1 MYDDEILTDETSS
14 KRHFWI
20 EGSVF
25 VLLILLSLGGIF
37 ITDFSPDDGYGYW
50 LLMVFVFGVLSVFVS
65 WLQTKRKDV
74 DFGDILKSQ
83 AMHWFHTII
92 AVGAASLLNKS
103 GQLQGLS
110 ADLVILLILG
120 LSTMLDGYH
129 IGWQFSL
136 LGFFLIGC
144 TIIIGYV
151 NPFMWACVALAVMVI
166 VSALI
171 IGLSRRHADD

>member
-1 MYDDEILTDETSS
+1 MYDDEIMADEAP
-14 KRHFWI
+14 KRRHFGI
-20 EGSVF
+20 ESAVF

-50 LLMVFVFGVLSVFVS
+50 LLMVFVFGVVSVFVS
-65 WLQTKRKDV
+65 WLQTKRKDL
-74 DFGDILKSQ
+74 DFGDILKAQ
-83 AMHWFHTII
+83 AMHWLHTII
-92 AVGAASLLNKS
+92 VVGAASLLNKS

-120 LSTMLDGYH
+120 LSTLLDGYH

-136 LGFFLIGC
+136 LGFFLVGC

-151 NPFMWACVALAVMVI
+151 NPFMWACVALAVVI
-166 VSALI
+166 IVGAILR
-171 IGLSRRHADD
+171 GLSLRDEDD

>member
-1 MYDDEILTDETSS
+1 MNDDEILDDAGPT
-14 KRHFWI
+14 KRHFGI
-20 EGSVF
+20 EGTVF
-25 VLLILLSLGGIF
+25 VVLIILSLGGIF
-37 ITDFSPDDGYGYW
+37 VTDYSPDDGYGYW
-50 LLMVFVFGVLSVFVS
+50 LFMVFVFGLVSVFVS
-65 WLQTKRKDV
+65 WLQTKQKDLE
-74 DFGDILKSQ
+74 FGDIIKAQ

-92 AVGAASLLNKS
+92 VVGAASLLNKS

-144 TIIIGYV
+144 AIIIGYV
-151 NPFMWACVALAVMVI
+151 NPFMWACVALAVLVMVG
-166 VSALI
+166 ALLK
-171 IGLSRRHADD
+171 GFLLSRDED

>member
-1 MYDDEILTDETSS
+1 MYDDEILADEAPK
-14 KRHFWI
+14 KRHFGI
-20 EGSVF
+20 ESAVF

-37 ITDFSPDDGYGYW
+37 ITNYSADDGYGYW
-50 LLMVFVFGVLSVFVS
+50 LLMVFVFGAVAVFVS
-65 WLQTKRKDV
+65 WLQTKRNDL
-74 DFGDILKSQ
+74 DFGDILKTQ

-92 AVGAASLLNKS
+92 AVGAAALLNKS

-136 LGFFLIGC
+136 LGLFLIGC

-151 NPFMWACVALAVMVI
+151 NPFMWACVALAVVI
-166 VSALI
+166 MIGVLLK
-171 IGLSRRHADD
+171 GLSLRHEDD